1 MHSLCGERSWTNKN
15 IRTPG
20 PGTYQPVIRINDKG
34 KYPLSNITNIKV
46 SNFGLSHTN
55 RFNYYKNNNLPGPDT
70 YKLKTLM
77 GTIYNSKYRSG
88 HLISMSPK
96 FKFKDTRERYP
107 GPGQYIRF
115 SEFGILVSKN
125 ARKQKKQSEEVKNEN
140 KNKMAK
146 TEANE
151 TSEQI
156 QTTKNETKVLETQ

>member
-1 MHSLCGERSWTNKN
+1 
-15 IRTPG
+15 
-20 PGTYQPVIRINDKG
+20 
-34 KYPLSNITNIKV
+34 
-46 SNFGLSHTN
+46 
-55 RFNYYKNNNLPGPDT
+55 
-70 YKLKTLM
+70 
-77 GTIYNSKYRSG
+77 
-88 HLISMSPK
+88 MSPK
-96 FKFKDTRERYP
+96 FKFKDSRERYP

-125 ARKQKKQSEEVKNEN
+125 ARKQNKQKEEVKNEN